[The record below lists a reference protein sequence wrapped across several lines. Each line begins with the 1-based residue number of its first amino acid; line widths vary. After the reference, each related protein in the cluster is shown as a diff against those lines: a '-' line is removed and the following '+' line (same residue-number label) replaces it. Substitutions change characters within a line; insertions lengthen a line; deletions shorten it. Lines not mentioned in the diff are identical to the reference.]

1 MLYNALCGVVKYYLR
16 GYGFIVENVTMDK
29 KYNDSLKFWNSAFDM
44 DDKAK
49 EEYAEK
55 INPETDW
62 RNLASSD
69 KLADIIINNLS
80 DKKRV
85 LDYGCGEGWA
95 GIILKKSGCEE
106 VTCVDVAENAVKLAS
121 FFRDIFKISE
131 GFTAQCV
138 STDWIEKSPEAVFDG
153 LFCCNVIDVVPEEAA
168 ENIIKNM
175 ARITTDDAVI
185 LIGMNYY
192 IEPVSC
198 PEKNVEVRNK
208 NELYVN
214 GVLRMVSRTDDEWK
228 KIFER
233 YFNIDSVEYY
243 AWPGEKE
250 EKRRVFCLSRKTD

>member
-1 MLYNALCGVVKYYLR
+1 
-16 GYGFIVENVTMDK
+16 MDK

-80 DKKRV
+80 NKKRV

-192 IEPVSC
+192 IEPISC

>member
-16 GYGFIVENVTMDK
+16 GYGFIVENMTMDK

-192 IEPVSC
+192 IEPISC

-250 EKRRVFCLSRKTD
+250 EKKRVFCLSRKTD

>member
-1 MLYNALCGVVKYYLR
+1 MLYNALYGAVKYYLR
-16 GYGFIVENVTMDK
+16 GYGFIVENMTMDK

-106 VTCVDVAENAVKLAS
+106 VTCVDAAENAVKLAS

-153 LFCCNVIDVVPEEAA
+153 LFCCNVIDVVQEEAA

-250 EKRRVFCLSRKTD
+250 EKRRVFCLSRKTY

>member
-1 MLYNALCGVVKYYLR
+1 
-16 GYGFIVENVTMDK
+16 MDK

-106 VTCVDVAENAVKLAS
+106 VTCVDAAENAVKLAS

-153 LFCCNVIDVVPEEAA
+153 LFCCNVIDVVQEEAA

-250 EKRRVFCLSRKTD
+250 EKRRVFCLSRKTY

>member
-1 MLYNALCGVVKYYLR
+1 M
-16 GYGFIVENVTMDK
+16 
-29 KYNDSLKFWNSAFDM
+29 
-44 DDKAK
+44 
-49 EEYAEK
+49 
-55 INPETDW
+55 
-62 RNLASSD
+62 
-69 KLADIIINNLS
+69 
-80 DKKRV
+80 
-85 LDYGCGEGWA
+85 DYGCGEGWA

>member
-1 MLYNALCGVVKYYLR
+1 
-16 GYGFIVENVTMDK
+16 MDK

-192 IEPVSC
+192 IEPISC

>member
-16 GYGFIVENVTMDK
+16 GYGFIVENMTMDK

-106 VTCVDVAENAVKLAS
+106 VTCVDAAENAVKLAS

-192 IEPVSC
+192 IEPISC

>member
-16 GYGFIVENVTMDK
+16 GCGFIVENMTMDK

-106 VTCVDVAENAVKLAS
+106 VTCVDAAENAVKLAS

-250 EKRRVFCLSRKTD
+250 EKRRVFCLSRKTY

>member
-1 MLYNALCGVVKYYLR
+1 MLYNALCGAVKYYLR
-16 GYGFIVENVTMDK
+16 GCGFIVENMTMDK

-95 GIILKKSGCEE
+95 GIILKKSGCGE
-106 VTCVDVAENAVKLAS
+106 VTCVDAAENAVKLAS

-168 ENIIKNM
+168 ENIIKNI

-250 EKRRVFCLSRKTD
+250 EKRRVFCLSRKTY

>member
-1 MLYNALCGVVKYYLR
+1 MLYNALCGAVKYYLR
-16 GYGFIVENVTMDK
+16 GYGFIVENMTMDK

-49 EEYAEK
+49 EEYTEK

-131 GFTAQCV
+131 EFTAQCV

-192 IEPVSC
+192 IEPISC

>member
-1 MLYNALCGVVKYYLR
+1 MLYNALCGAVKYYLR
-16 GYGFIVENVTMDK
+16 GHGFIVENMTMDK

-192 IEPVSC
+192 IEPISC
-198 PEKNVEVRNK
+198 PEKNVELRNK

>member
-1 MLYNALCGVVKYYLR
+1 MLYNALCGAVKYYLR
-16 GYGFIVENVTMDK
+16 GCGFIVENMTMDK

-106 VTCVDVAENAVKLAS
+106 VTCVDAAENAVKLAS

-138 STDWIEKSPEAVFDG
+138 STDWIEKSPEVVFDG

-168 ENIIKNM
+168 ENIIKNI

-198 PEKNVEVRNK
+198 PEKNIEVRNK

-243 AWPGEKE
+243 AWPGEEE
-250 EKRRVFCLSRKTD
+250 EKRRVFCLSRKTY

>member
-1 MLYNALCGVVKYYLR
+1 
-16 GYGFIVENVTMDK
+16 MDK

-131 GFTAQCV
+131 GFTAQCI

>member
-16 GYGFIVENVTMDK
+16 GYGFIVENMTMDK

-192 IEPVSC
+192 IEPISC

>member
-16 GYGFIVENVTMDK
+16 GYGFIVENMTMDK

-192 IEPVSC
+192 IEPISC

-243 AWPGEKE
+243 AWLGEKE

>member
-1 MLYNALCGVVKYYLR
+1 MLYNALCGAVKYYLR
-16 GYGFIVENVTMDK
+16 GCGFIVENMTMDK

-106 VTCVDVAENAVKLAS
+106 VTCVDAAENAVKLAS

-131 GFTAQCV
+131 GFTVQCV

-250 EKRRVFCLSRKTD
+250 EKRRVFCLSRKTY

>member
-1 MLYNALCGVVKYYLR
+1 MLYNALCGAVKYYLR
-16 GYGFIVENVTMDK
+16 GYVFIVENMTMDK

-49 EEYAEK
+49 EEYTEK

-62 RNLASSD
+62 RNQASSD